1 MKNLV
6 KIALR
11 NTTRQKKR
19 TILLG
24 GAIAFGIFIITLLNG
39 FTAGLADNVRDNFSR
54 IFGGQI
60 FISGTVLTRSGRPVN
75 VIEDDSKLIGIV
87 ESLEGEIKK
96 YTRRSRAMGEIIFNS
111 RSVVQRIDGVDW
123 QDDRNFAVSL
133 PIVKG
138 SIDSVYKRDSI
149 ILPVST
155 AKKLGVEVGESVLVR
170 LSTVT
175 GQKNVGDFVVIATV
189 KDQEGFG
196 ISTAYTSLDYLNE
209 LLQLKPDEY
218 QILSIYVRDINK
230 MDAIANKIYKRL
242 KEIGPVETRETG
254 EASSPEAMRKK
265 TRKSFAMLMGGG
277 PFSSAVPEKKWVGT
291 KFSVITLND
300 MMSQVVSMVNVLN
313 TTGLVIFIILL
324 IITMVGI
331 TNSYRMTML
340 ERTREIGTMRAI
352 GVHKSGIRD
361 IFLLEALFVSIAG
374 ALVGIILAFG
384 AMFIISRIPFGTDSM
399 MWIFLK
405 SGRVG
410 FKVIPR
416 EILLNLVILVG
427 LSILAALGP
436 ARKAAKLE
444 PAAALRTEF

>member
-1 MKNLV
+1 MENLI

-19 TILLG
+19 TVLLG
-24 GAIAFGIFIITLLNG
+24 GAIAFGILVITLLNG

-60 FISGTVLTRSGRPVN
+60 FISGTILTKSGRPVN
-75 VIEDDSKLIGIV
+75 VIRDDTKLIGIV
-87 ESLEGEIKK
+87 KSFGDKIKK
-96 YTRRSRAMGEIIFNS
+96 YTRRSRTMAEIIFNS
-111 RSVVQRIDGVDW
+111 KSVVQRIDGVDW
-123 QDDRNFAVSL
+123 RDDRNFALSL

-138 SIDSVYKRDSI
+138 SIESIDKRDSI

-196 ISTAYTSLDYLNE
+196 ISTAYASLGYLNE
-209 LLQLKPDEY
+209 LLELKPNEY
-218 QILSIYVRDINK
+218 QILSIYVNNINE
-230 MDAIANKIYKRL
+230 MDRIADAIYAKL
-242 KEIGPVETRETG
+242 KKIGPVETRESA

-277 PFSSAVPEKKWVGT
+277 PFSSATREKRWVGT

-352 GVHKSGIRD
+352 GVQKSGIRN

-374 ALVGIILAFG
+374 ALVGIALAFVG
-384 AMFIISRIPFGTDSM
+384 MFVISKIPFGTDSM

-405 SGRVG
+405 NGRVG
-410 FKVIPR
+410 FKIIPT
-416 EILLNLVILVG
+416 EVLVNLLILVF
-427 LSILAALGP
+427 LSIVAALGP

-444 PAAALRTEF
+444 PATALRTEF